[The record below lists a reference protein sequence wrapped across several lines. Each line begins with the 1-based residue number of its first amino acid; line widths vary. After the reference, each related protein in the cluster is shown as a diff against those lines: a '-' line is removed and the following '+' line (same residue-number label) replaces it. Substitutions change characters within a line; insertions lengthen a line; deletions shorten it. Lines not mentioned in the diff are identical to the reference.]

1 MLVSSLAAFERY
13 QQQSAWVWEHQALTR
28 ARFCAGDAAI
38 GARFEAIRESVLRQ
52 DRAGAEAALKDEV
65 LKMRQRMHDAHPN
78 RSALFDLKQDPG
90 GMIDIEFIVQYLVL
104 RHACQHPQL
113 TANTGNI
120 ALLHLCGE
128 LGLVDA
134 ALADAAA
141 DAYRDYRRLQ
151 HQMRLQGQENA
162 RVEPAAVAAHSAAV
176 VALWAACFGPPG

>member
-1 MLVSSLAAFERY
+1 V
-13 QQQSAWVWEHQALTR
+13 
-28 ARFCAGDAAI
+28 AI

-52 DRAGAEAALKDEV
+52 DRAGTEAALKDEV

-78 RSALFDLKQDPG
+78 RSELFDLKQDPG

-113 TANTGNI
+113 TANAGNI
-120 ALLHLCGE
+120 ALLHLCGK

-151 HQMRLQGQENA
+151 HQVRLQGQENA
-162 RVEPAAVAAHSAAV
+162 RVEPAAVAARSAAV
-176 VALWAACFGPPG
+176 VALWAACFGSPA